1 MQFWVEPAKVLV
13 PETIL
18 NEVLNHIWPAPG
30 SSLALN
36 EAVKLNAEALVK
48 SLIEAD
54 ANPQLKD
61 GLNETAIECHLDRL
75 GSLPGKSGKE
85 M

>member
-1 MQFWVEPAKVLV
+1 
-13 PETIL
+13 
-18 NEVLNHIWPAPG
+18 
-30 SSLALN
+30 LALN
-36 EAVKLNAEALVK
+36 EAVKLNAEGLVK

-61 GLNETAIECHLDRL
+61 GLNETAIECHLDHL
-75 GSLPGKSGKE
+75 GSLPGK